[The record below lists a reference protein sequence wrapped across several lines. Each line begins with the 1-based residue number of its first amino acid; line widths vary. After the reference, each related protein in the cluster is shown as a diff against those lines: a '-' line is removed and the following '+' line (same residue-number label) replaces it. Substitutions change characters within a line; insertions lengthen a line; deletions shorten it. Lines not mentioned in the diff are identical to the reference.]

1 MKFGCMLVPLK
12 VVLGGKRSSDMV
24 DLKKI
29 LSLVVITG
37 AAAALIVWTVISFSF
52 RSPIAAFLVNWLV
65 MSWIV
70 LMGQVVDFP
79 PFSPVYYEI
88 KPFEQSGHLYERLG
102 IRLFKKIVRRG
113 PLTIFSPTLRFSTE
127 KTAEALEHLTHEM
140 RKAETSH
147 AVIFL
152 VILLPIGYAFIRGWF
167 DAAAWLL
174 LFNILLNGYPVMLQR
189 YNRIKMRELKPIEQE
204 NRR

>member
-1 MKFGCMLVPLK
+1 MKFGCMLAPLK
-12 VVLGGKRSSDMV
+12 VVLGGKRFSDMV

-29 LSLVVITG
+29 LLIVVITG
-37 AAAALIVWTVISFSF
+37 TAAAMIAWTVISFSF
-52 RSPIAAFLVNWLV
+52 RSPMFAFLVNWLV
-65 MSWIV
+65 MSWIA

-88 KPFEQSGHLYERLG
+88 KLFEQSGRLYERFG
-102 IRLFKKIVRRG
+102 IRLFKKVVRRG

-127 KTAEALEHLTHEM
+127 KTAVALEHLAHEM

-147 AVIFL
+147 AAIFL
-152 VILLPIGYAFIRGWF
+152 VILLPIGYALIRGWF

-174 LFNILLNGYPVMLQR
+174 LFNILFNGYPVMLQR
-189 YNRIKMRELKPIEQE
+189 YNRMKLEELKT
-204 NRR
+204 R